1 MLISTR
7 YLGEYGTTKHGIV
20 LDMNVRISSA
30 IEGYDWYVIL
40 DER

>member
-1 MLISTR
+1 MLITAR
-7 YLGEYGTTKHGIV
+7 AIRLTKHGIV

>member
-1 MLISTR
+1 MRISTR
-7 YLGEYGTTKHGIV
+7 EIRLTKHGIV

>member
-1 MLISTR
+1 MNTYKYKSRSAQQNIIN
-7 YLGEYGTTKHGIV
+7 IV

>member
-1 MLISTR
+1 MLLSTR
-7 YLGEYGTTKHGIV
+7 EIRLTKHNIV

>member
-1 MLISTR
+1 MTW
-7 YLGEYGTTKHGIV
+7 TTKHGIV

>member
-1 MLISTR
+1 MLLSTR
-7 YLGEYGTTKHGIV
+7 EIRLTKHNIV
-20 LDMNVRISSA
+20 LDMNITISSA

>member
-1 MLISTR
+1 MV
-7 YLGEYGTTKHGIV
+7 TTKHGIV

>member
-1 MLISTR
+1 MIISTR
-7 YLGEYGTTKHGIV
+7 ATSRLAQKDNIV

>member
-1 MLISTR
+1 MLLSTR
-7 YLGEYGTTKHGIV
+7 EIRLTKHNIV
-20 LDMNVRISSA
+20 LDMNIRISSA